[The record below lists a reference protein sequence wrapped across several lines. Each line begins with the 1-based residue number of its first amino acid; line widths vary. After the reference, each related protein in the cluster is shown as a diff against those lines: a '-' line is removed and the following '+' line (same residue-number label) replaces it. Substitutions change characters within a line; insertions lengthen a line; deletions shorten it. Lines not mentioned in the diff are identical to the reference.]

1 METASAQ
8 EVGVVA
14 TLEPVLAW
22 ARAIMSA
29 VAADRKV
36 VRKTRVFRDGERPSD
51 AADWSS
57 YTPGERMNAVW
68 DLTCACLAWQME
80 DPSALRLQRS
90 VSRVQ
95 RSRR

>member
-1 METASAQ
+1 M
-8 EVGVVA
+8 GVVA
-14 TLEPVLAW
+14 SE
-22 ARAIMSA
+22 
-29 VAADRKV
+29 RKI
-36 VRKTRVFRDGERPSD
+36 VRKTRVFRNGQRPPD
-51 AADWSS
+51 EADWSS

-95 RSRR
+95 RARR

>member
-1 METASAQ
+1 MRIVAS
-8 EVGVVA
+8 
-14 TLEPVLAW
+14 
-22 ARAIMSA
+22 
-29 VAADRKV
+29 DRKV
-36 VRKTRVFRDGERPSD
+36 VRNTRVFRNGERPSD
-51 AADWSS
+51 EGDWSS
-57 YTPGERMNAVW
+57 YTMAERMSAVW